1 VWLYL
6 DLETAQQQQPLP
18 KMAPRR
24 PSKRSKVTDT
34 RTRNVSSLDAANIV
48 ADIPVVPAVIDVST
62 TSPIDDDD
70 CSACTYE
77 ISPDI
82 HAALN
87 VFGASKMQAERTR
100 AMERLSS
107 LTKSSRTNVQDL
119 FDANG
124 VTVVLNAIFH
134 WSRSRVMILYAL
146 DVLVNVTNYLSV
158 AKGDDTF
165 LSLHLLPI
173 VIDNLKIDLDV
184 LTRAAQLY
192 RNLAQHHH
200 KDSETMAR
208 LCGPKIVN
216 FLTDLMKEHPYD
228 TDVMEPCCSYF
239 EMMSRVPELK
249 NVLLEQGAVQCLK
262 NGCNNYLNVDYS
274 DNEDESFVQQH
285 CNIR

>member
-1 VWLYL
+1 
-6 DLETAQQQQPLP
+6 
-18 KMAPRR
+18 MAPRR
-24 PSKRSKVTDT
+24 PTKRSKVTDT
-34 RTRNVSSLDAANIV
+34 RTRNVSSLDADAI
-48 ADIPVVPAVIDVST
+48 ASDIMVVPTVIEVST
-62 TSPIDDDD
+62 TSPIYDDD

-87 VFGASKMQAERTR
+87 VFGTSKTQAERTQ

-146 DVLVNVTNYLSV
+146 NVLVNVTNYISI

-192 RNLAQHHH
+192 RNLAKHYHD
-200 KDSETMAR
+200 KDSEIMAR
-208 LCGPKIVN
+208 LCSPKIVN
-216 FLTDLMKEHPYD
+216 FLSDLMKEHPYD
-228 TDVMEPCCSYF
+228 TDVMEPCCDYF
-239 EMMSRVPELK
+239 EMTSRVPELK
-249 NVLLEQGAVQCLK
+249 GVLLEQGVVRWLSKA
-262 NGCNNYLNVDYS
+262 CNNYLNVDCCY
-274 DNEDESFVQQH
+274 DEVDDAYVQQLE
-285 CNIR
+285 NIRGFSLQALDHLAV